1 MIIMKPE
8 FCSIFLFFFAFF
20 FGIFFLSV
28 PVLLTWWGWAEAG
41 ARRHLSGGGVVIKNW
56 WCGLDI
62 DIWWPW
68 FIMIYQ
74 IYHDFY
80 RIYHDLPVVAIL
92 IYGIKGKQIRKWW
105 GILNPEI
112 RHAPFLDKP
121 ESPEWFFHVA
131 DFQLGQFQLEFQ
143 HQHHRYIIMSYISWA
158 SCTIPSP
165 SQHSPWGEE
174 VIGHTWVYSR
184 IVGLCDLHRRHQ
196 RRGRFHGSGG
206 RLCWDRPWENLGW
219 NRQHGIWNWSAEEV
233 CCKPLFSC
241 VFPCYRH
248 EDTEIWVKHP
258 ILKHPS
264 LSNIPI
270 ILIYFFSSG
279 FNSLADTLTPTI
291 YQQKKH
297 VRRSCNELAS
307 VTRWK
312 STWPV
317 PALKWPLCHS
327 ATDGERF
334 GERRRCWATAEF
346 SFELL
351 VSLCHDISWYNMIF
365 WYRESNGDMS

>member
-219 NRQHGIWNWSAEEV
+219 NRQHGIYGIGVRRKFAASRCFHV
-233 CCKPLFSC
+233 FSR
-241 VFPCYRH
+241 VI
-248 EDTEIWVKHP
+248 DTRTRKYE
-258 ILKHPS
+258 
-264 LSNIPI
+264 SNIQSWSIPHFQTSPSYSYI
-270 ILIYFFSSG
+270 FFH
-279 FNSLADTLTPTI
+279 
-291 YQQKKH
+291 Q
-297 VRRSCNELAS
+297 
-307 VTRWK
+307 
-312 STWPV
+312 
-317 PALKWPLCHS
+317 
-327 ATDGERF
+327 
-334 GERRRCWATAEF
+334 
-346 SFELL
+346 
-351 VSLCHDISWYNMIF
+351 VSIV
-365 WYRESNGDMS
+365 